1 MKSTSC
7 ISCQAKRQVRLG
19 EEKGKVLGSS
29 AKIKKNKIRK
39 FKNPYIHTYK
49 EITLSCSFL
58 SKLISISFYIW

>member
-29 AKIKKNKIRK
+29 AKIKKIKLENLKILI
-39 FKNPYIHTYK
+39 YIHIK
-49 EITLSCSFL
+49 
-58 SKLISISFYIW
+58 K